1 MSATIE
7 AKTLQTVD
15 MPDSLEPFVKDD
27 LACKDLN
34 RRLTAQKHLEKAQ
47 DDCSKRA
54 RVGPIPRRTPPPRRA
69 NPRCHV
75 GLCLPYS

>member
-34 RRLTAQKHLEKAQ
+34 VRSRHS
-47 DDCSKRA
+47 CSSAGQLRID
-54 RVGPIPRRTPPPRRA
+54 RSFPRQRSIA
-69 NPRCHV
+69 WLNAC
-75 GLCLPYS
+75 